1 MYGTLPIVK
10 QLLNPREHGTVV
22 GAIFIGTSGSA
33 TCGTTFAKN
42 MLIDAGTFINGMIY
56 HRYKLPFVTIP
67 NEIHFI
73 ANRLAAAYIIQAC
86 KLYQADSASN
96 FLYDKQQTYERE
108 AMTKLQAIADGV
120 ELLKGVQNEDIPQTA
135 FGALEFGVPGSV
147 NVRPAPGP

>member
-10 QLLNPREHGTVV
+10 QLLNPRPYGTAA

-33 TCGTTFAKN
+33 TAGTTFAKN

-56 HRYKLPFVTIP
+56 HRYKLPFSTIP

-86 KLYQADSASN
+86 KLYTADSASN

-108 AMTKLQAIADGV
+108 AMTKLQAIADGM
-120 ELLKGVQNEDIPQTA
+120 EILKGVQNEDVPQTK
-135 FGALEFGVPGSV
+135 FGDLEFGVPGSV
-147 NVRPAPGP
+147 NVRPNAGP